1 MVLRLSQKFTL
12 PDQSRQSLHEFG
24 WQIYALEVS
33 YRCLL
38 GRKRAAR
45 DHRSVYYC
53 RAVGEVKNY
62 AERRQRAPGRSAI
75 IVNRLG

>member
-1 MVLRLSQKFTL
+1 
-12 PDQSRQSLHEFG
+12 
-24 WQIYALEVS
+24 VS
-33 YRCLL
+33 YRFLL
-38 GRKRAAR
+38 GRKQAAR

-75 IVNRLG
+75 IVNRLDNPLH